1 MLILPAID
9 LKDGQCVR
17 LAQGRFDAATCYGD
31 PFERLRSFAE
41 AGAEWVHIV
50 DLDGA
55 RAKAP
60 VQHKLVAR
68 LIAETGLRVQC
79 GGGVRTREHIE
90 RLLDVGVARV
100 VVGSV
105 AVRDPASVHDWI
117 VTLGS
122 QAICG
127 AFDVRAVE
135 DDWEVAADGWA
146 AGAGVSLS
154 GALARFS
161 PGSLSNILVTD
172 ISRDGALTGPNV
184 LLMQAIRTE
193 RPDLALQASG
203 GVSKLEDL
211 VALKAAGAS
220 AAIVG
225 KALYEGRFTLEAALA
240 L

>member
-17 LAQGRFDAATCYGD
+17 LTHGRFNAATEYGD
-31 PFERLRSFAE
+31 PFARLRSFAE

-55 RAKAP
+55 RAKAL
-60 VQHKLVAR
+60 VQHQLISR

-79 GGGVRTREHIE
+79 GGGVRTREHVE
-90 RLLDVGVARV
+90 LLLDAGVSRV
-100 VVGSV
+100 VIGSV
-105 AVRDPASVHDWI
+105 AVRDPATVREWI
-117 VTLGS
+117 AVFGLN
-122 QAICG
+122 AICG

-135 DDWEVAADGWA
+135 AGWEVAADGWTS
-146 AGAGVSLS
+146 GAGVSLS
-154 GALARFS
+154 DALAQFA
-161 PGSLSNILVTD
+161 PGSLANILVTD

-184 LLMQAIRTE
+184 ALARAIRAE
-193 RPDLALQASG
+193 RPDLMLQASG

-211 VALKAAGAS
+211 AALKAAGAG

-225 KALYEGRFTLEAALA
+225 KALYEERFTLEAALA
-240 L
+240 F